1 MIQIEKG
8 LPRRQLR
15 IQNKIRF
22 IVFLLLILL
31 PVITFFIQRTGHT
44 ETKWTEYQ
52 VSEGE
57 YYWNIAKQLQQA
69 GYKSKTD
76 IRKIVDEL
84 QEMSGI
90 PAHELMEGDTIY
102 IPDMEGLK

>member
-15 IQNKIRF
+15 IQNRLRF
-22 IVFLLLILL
+22 ILFLLLILL
-31 PVITFFIQRTGHT
+31 PVITFFIQHTGRT
-44 ETKWTEYQ
+44 ETKWVEYQ
-52 VSEGE
+52 VGYGE
-57 YYWNIAKQLQQA
+57 YYWNIAKGLQTK
-69 GYKSKTD
+69 GYKPRAD
-76 IRKIVDEL
+76 IRLIVDEL

-102 IPDMEGLK
+102 IPDMEVVE

>member
-15 IQNKIRF
+15 IQNRLRF

-31 PVITFFIQRTGHT
+31 PVITFFIQHTGRT
-44 ETKWTEYQ
+44 ETKWVEYQ
-52 VSEGE
+52 VGYGE
-57 YYWNIAKQLQQA
+57 YYWHIAKQLQQA

-90 PAHELMEGDTIY
+90 PSYKLQEGDTILV
-102 IPDMEGLK
+102 PDMEEVR